1 MLSFSEG
8 LAEELRG
15 TGVFVQVLCPGTT
28 ATEFFEVSGT
38 RRELLVS
45 RLPMMTAEAVVAES
59 LRGLDRGRV
68 RVVAGLQN
76 RVLGFVVQR
85 LAPRGLARRVAG
97 RLYRP
102 PGTDR
107 AEFASGGGAG
117 GSR

>member
-15 TGVFVQVLCPGTT
+15 TGVFVRVLCPGTT

-45 RLPMMTAEAVVAES
+45 RLPMMAAEAVVAES
-59 LRGLDRGRV
+59 LRGLDRGKI
-68 RVVAGLQN
+68 RVVAGLPN

-102 PGTDR
+102 AGTDR
-107 AEFASGGGAG
+107 APVSADGGGD
-117 GSR
+117 R